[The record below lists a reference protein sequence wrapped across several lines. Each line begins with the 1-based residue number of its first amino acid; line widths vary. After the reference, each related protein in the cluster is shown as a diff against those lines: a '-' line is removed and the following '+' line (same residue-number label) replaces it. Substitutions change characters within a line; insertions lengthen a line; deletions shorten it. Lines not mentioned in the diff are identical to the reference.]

1 MKHTE
6 DFEAL
11 LREYELEHTAA
22 ADRVGTKVGDRI
34 RGKVVS
40 IGDEQV
46 FVDLG
51 GKSEGI
57 MDVAAL
63 RDADGNLT
71 VGIGDEVEA
80 TVTSFDEESG
90 ALLLG
95 SQHGRHLHG
104 LDELE
109 EAFRQQ
115 LPVEGRVTSAIKG
128 GVEVQIAGQRA
139 FCPASQIDIRFV
151 EDLSEFVDQ
160 HLSFRI
166 TKFEGGRRPNLVV
179 SRRVLLE
186 EEQQALAA
194 ETRAR
199 IEEGAVLKG
208 TVTSIKDYGA
218 FVDLGGVEGMVH
230 ISELAYGHV
239 KHPSEILS
247 EGQPVEVQVLRIE
260 QTGNPKR
267 PEKISLSIRALAMD
281 PWRDAA
287 ERFPVGAV
295 VKGTV
300 TRLQSFGAFVEIEP
314 GLEGLVHV
322 SELGAGRRVSHP
334 QEVVTSGQGV
344 EATILA
350 VDPEKRRISLS
361 LDASKKAA
369 EAPEG
374 KSYADYEKPREG
386 FGTLGDLLRESMQ
399 KQKK

>member
-1 MKHTE
+1 MKDIE

-11 LREYELEHTAA
+11 LKAYEQDHAGAGEQIGA
-22 ADRVGTKVGDRI
+22 KVGDRV

-40 IGDEQV
+40 IGETQV

-57 MDVAAL
+57 MEVAAL
-63 RDADGNLT
+63 SDADGNLT
-71 VGIGDEVEA
+71 VGVGDPVEA
-80 TVTSFDEESG
+80 TITAIEEETGS
-90 ALLLG
+90 LLLG
-95 SQHGRHLHG
+95 SQQGRHIHG

-109 EAFRQQ
+109 QAFRQH
-115 LPVEGRVTSAIKG
+115 LPVEGRVTGAIKG

-151 EDLSEFVDQ
+151 EDLSEFVGQ
-160 HLSFRI
+160 HLRFRI
-166 TKFEGGRRPNLVV
+166 TKFESGRRPNLVV
-179 SRRVLLE
+179 SRRILLE

-199 IEEGAVLKG
+199 IEEGAILNG
-208 TVTSIKDYGA
+208 TISSVKDYGA
-218 FVDLGGVEGMVH
+218 FVDLGGIEGMVH

-239 KHPSEILS
+239 KHPSEVVG

-260 QTGNPKR
+260 QTDNPKR
-267 PEKISLSIRALAMD
+267 PEKISLSIRALARD

-287 ERFPVGAV
+287 ERYPVGARV
-295 VKGTV
+295 RGTV

-314 GLEGLVHV
+314 GLEGMVHV
-322 SELGAGRRVSHP
+322 SELGAERRISHP
-334 QEVVTSGQGV
+334 QEVIANGQEV
-344 EATILA
+344 EATVLG

-361 LDASKKAA
+361 LDESKKASESP
-369 EAPEG
+369 EAKP
-374 KSYADYEKPREG
+374 YAGYEKPKEG

-399 KQKK
+399 KQRR